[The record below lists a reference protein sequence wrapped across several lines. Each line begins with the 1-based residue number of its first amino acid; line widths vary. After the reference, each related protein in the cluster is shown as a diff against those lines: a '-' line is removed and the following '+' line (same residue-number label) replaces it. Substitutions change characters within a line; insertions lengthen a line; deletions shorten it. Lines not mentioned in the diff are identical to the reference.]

1 MKHNLLRQFLSL
13 VLLAGCSSFLL
24 QGQND
29 QDFFA
34 QLQEDEQIAIEALVL
49 YPASTRTIILE
60 AVLYPEVL
68 VKLQRI
74 QEKTSASFQN
84 LMREYPRDVQEL
96 IWDLSRYPDLIHQ
109 LTTLGN
115 STDRSARET
124 LKAYPETIQE
134 QALRALRSY
143 PQLVTDADDLQG
155 AAAYAFQQVLA
166 AYPDALQDQMQ
177 ALLAL
182 PEVLD
187 LLTANIGLTL
197 LVGEQYRSNPDWLI
211 AQMDSL
217 SLVVARK
224 NAQELEDW
232 KQELEANPELAEE
245 LEVAASA
252 YADEYAYDD
261 RYYDEGDDVYYQVEE
276 QERQRDVHYYYHY
289 PYWLGY
295 PSWYDYPCWR
305 PYPLWYDWGFSSW
318 NNQVLV
324 IVRLPSYHFTYW
336 YFNRAEH
343 HIWWPGLSSHFVNHY
358 YHHPNHHSGIVG
370 GVKVWR
376 DNRRTVISDEWI
388 EQTSRNPGNFKE
400 YGEFEY
406 DLQRYNQ
413 RNPGKELTADKYLER
428 NTRSYETLQATAP
441 SRSPVGNQQD
451 RPVPTPQR
459 PGNVDTKT
467 NPSTGDWPLP
477 PAAARPTRQAEEY
490 HRNTWEQP
498 QKEAPRPS
506 QPPAERIERR
516 PSPVP
521 SAPRT
526 TKPAPSRPTKQA
538 PAPVRKPT
546 TTDKPKK
553 SGGGG

>member
-1 MKHNLLRQFLSL
+1 MKNNLLRQ
-13 VLLAGCSSFLL
+13 LLALLLLVGCSSFLL
-24 QGQND
+24 QGQTN

-34 QLQEDEQIAIEALVL
+34 QLQEEEQVAIEALVL
-49 YPASTRTIILE
+49 YPPATRASILE

-74 QEKTSASFQN
+74 QGKTSTSFQD
-84 LMREYPRDVQEL
+84 LMNEYPREVQEV

-109 LTTLGN
+109 LATFRN
-115 STDRSARET
+115 ANDRTIREA
-124 LKAYPETIQE
+124 LPAYSEAIQE
-134 QALRALRSY
+134 KGIQALRNYPALI
-143 PQLVTDADDLQG
+143 TDADQLQ
-155 AAAYAFQQVLA
+155 AAAANAFQQVLA
-166 AYPDALQDQMQ
+166 VYPAAVQDQMQ
-177 ALLAL
+177 AMLAL

-187 LLTANIGLTL
+187 LLTENISLTL
-197 LVGEQYRSNPDWLI
+197 LVGEQYRSDPDWLI

-232 KQELEANPELAEE
+232 KQELEANPELAQE
-245 LEVAASA
+245 LEVAATA

-261 RYYDEGDDVYYQVEE
+261 LYYEDGDDVYYTEE
-276 QERQRDVHYYYHY
+276 APARVDVHYYYHY

-305 PYPLWYDWGFSSW
+305 PYPLWYDWGFPSW
-318 NNQVLV
+318 NTQV
-324 IVRLPSYHFTYW
+324 IVVLRLPSYHFTYW
-336 YFNRAEH
+336 YFNRPEH

-358 YHHPNHHSGIVG
+358 YHHTNYHSGIVT
-370 GVKVWR
+370 GVNVWR
-376 DNRRTVISDEWI
+376 ENRRTVISDEWI
-388 EQTSRNPGNFKE
+388 QQTTRNPTNFKE

-413 RNPGKELTADKYLER
+413 RNLGKELTADKYLDR
-428 NTRSYETLQATAP
+428 NTRSYETLRATAP
-441 SRSPVGNQQD
+441 PRPAINSEQD
-451 RPVPTPQR
+451 RPVPTTQR
-459 PGNVDTKT
+459 PGNVAPKT
-467 NPSTGDWPLP
+467 NPSSVDRPLP
-477 PAAARPTRQAEEY
+477 PAAARPTKQAEEY

-498 QKEAPRPS
+498 RKEAPRPS

-526 TKPAPSRPTKQA
+526 TKQAPSRPTKQA

-546 TTDKPKK
+546 TTDKPRK

>member
-1 MKHNLLRQFLSL
+1 MKNNLLRQLL
-13 VLLAGCSSFLL
+13 VLFLFAGCSSFLL
-24 QGQND
+24 QGQTD

-34 QLQEDEQIAIEALVL
+34 QLQEEEQVAIEALVL
-49 YPASTRTIILE
+49 YPATTRTIILE

-74 QEKTSASFQN
+74 QEKISTTFQD
-84 LMREYPRDVQEL
+84 LMNNQSREVQEV

-109 LTTLGN
+109 LATLTN
-115 STDRSARET
+115 ANDRTVREA
-124 LKAYPETIQE
+124 LKTYPEAIQE
-134 QALRALRSY
+134 KALQALLNY
-143 PQLVTDADDLQG
+143 PRLLADADDLQE
-155 AAAYAFQQVLA
+155 AAANAFQQVLTV
-166 AYPDALQDQMQ
+166 YPDVVKDQMQ

-187 LLTANIGLTL
+187 LLTENISLTL
-197 LVGEQYRSNPDWLI
+197 LVGEQYRSDPDWLM

-217 SLVVARK
+217 NLVVARK

-252 YADEYAYDD
+252 YAETYAYDD
-261 RYYDEGDDVYYQVEE
+261 SYYDEGDDVYYQTEE
-276 QERQRDVHYYYHY
+276 PQRVDVHYYYHY

-318 NNQVLV
+318 NSQVLV
-324 IVRLPSYHFTYW
+324 IVGLPSYHFTYW

-343 HIWWPGLSSHFVNHY
+343 HIWWPHLSSHFVNHY
-358 YHHPNHHSGIVG
+358 YHHPNHHSGVVG

-388 EQTSRNPGNFKE
+388 EGTTRNPSNFKE

-413 RNPGKELTADKYLER
+413 RNPGKELTADKYLAH
-428 NTRSYETLQATAP
+428 NTRSYKTLRETAP
-441 SRSPVGNQQD
+441 SKSPIGNEQV
-451 RPVPTPQR
+451 RPVPTTQR
-459 PGNVDTKT
+459 PGNVDAKT
-467 NPSTGDWPLP
+467 NLP
-477 PAAARPTRQAEEY
+477 TSDRSIPARTAPTRQAEEY

-498 QKEAPRPS
+498 KKEAPRPS
-506 QPPAERIERR
+506 QPPAERVERR

-526 TKPAPSRPTKQA
+526 TKQAPARPTKQS

-546 TTDKPKK
+546 TTDKPRK

>member
-1 MKHNLLRQFLSL
+1 MKNNLLRKLL
-13 VLLAGCSSFLL
+13 VLLLMAGCSSFFL
-24 QGQND
+24 QGQD

-34 QLQEDEQIAIEALVL
+34 QLQEEEQVAIEALVL
-49 YPASTRTIILE
+49 YPATTRATILE

-74 QEKTSASFQN
+74 QEKTSSSFQD
-84 LMREYPRDVQEL
+84 LMNGYPREVQEV
-96 IWDLSRYPDLIHQ
+96 IWDLVRYPDLIHQ
-109 LTTLGN
+109 LATLAN
-115 STDRSARET
+115 ANDRSIREA
-124 LKAYPETIQE
+124 LKVYPETIQE
-134 QALRALRSY
+134 KGLQALRNY
-143 PQLVTDADDLQG
+143 PELVADADDLQN
-155 AAAYAFQQVLA
+155 AATYAFQQVLA
-166 AYPDALQDQMQ
+166 VYPVALQDQMQ

-187 LLTANIGLTL
+187 LLTENISLTL
-197 LVGEQYRSNPDWLI
+197 LVGERYRSDPEWLM

-217 SLVVARK
+217 NLVVARK

-232 KQELEANPELAEE
+232 KQELEANPELAKE
-245 LEVAASA
+245 LEVAAST
-252 YADEYAYDD
+252 YAEEYAYDD
-261 RYYDEGDDVYYQVEE
+261 MYYEEGDDVYYQVEE
-276 QERQRDVHYYYHY
+276 PQRVDVHYYYHY

-318 NNQVLV
+318 NNQGLVVL
-324 IVRLPSYHFTYW
+324 RLPSYHFTYW

-343 HIWWPGLSSHFVNHY
+343 HIWWPYLSSHFVNHY
-358 YHHPNHHSGIVG
+358 YHHPNYHSGLVA
-370 GVKVWR
+370 GVHGWR
-376 DNRRTVISDEWI
+376 ENRRTVISDEWI
-388 EQTSRNPGNFKE
+388 RQTTRNPTNFKE

-428 NTRSYETLQATAP
+428 NTRSYETLRATAP
-441 SRSPVGNQQD
+441 SRSPVGNEQN
-451 RPVPTPQR
+451 RTVPTPQR
-459 PGNVDTKT
+459 PGDVDTKT
-467 NPSTGDWPLP
+467 NPPAADRALP
-477 PAAARPTRQAEEY
+477 PAATRPTKQAEEY

-498 QKEAPRPS
+498 QKDAPRPS

-521 SAPRT
+521 TAPRT
-526 TKPAPSRPTKQA
+526 TQPAPSRPTKQS

-546 TTDKPKK
+546 TTDKPRK